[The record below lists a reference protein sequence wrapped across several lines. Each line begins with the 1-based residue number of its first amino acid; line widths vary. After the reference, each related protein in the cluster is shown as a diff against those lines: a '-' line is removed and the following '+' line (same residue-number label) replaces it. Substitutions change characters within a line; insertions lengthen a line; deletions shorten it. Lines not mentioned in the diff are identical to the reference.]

1 MKGLFDMDS
10 EIIVGLISI
19 AGAAIGTFG
28 GILVSNRL
36 TVYRV
41 SQLEKKMD
49 KHNCMLERVYGLE
62 KHASIHDEQIK
73 VANHRLDDL
82 EKGEHI

>member
-1 MKGLFDMDS
+1 MSS
-10 EIIVGLISI
+10 EIVVALISL
-19 AGAAIGTFG
+19 AGAALGTFG

-49 KHNCMLERVYGLE
+49 KHNCMLERMYGLE
-62 KHASIHDEQIK
+62 EGQAVLCEQVK

-82 EKGEHI
+82 EKGS

>member
-1 MKGLFDMDS
+1 MSS
-10 EIIVGLISI
+10 EIVVALISL
-19 AGAAIGTFG
+19 AGAALGTFG

-49 KHNCMLERVYGLE
+49 KHNCMLERMYGLE
-62 KHASIHDEQIK
+62 EGQAVLCEQVK

-82 EKGEHI
+82 EKRS

>member
-1 MKGLFDMDS
+1 MSS
-10 EIIVGLISI
+10 EIVVALISL
-19 AGAAIGTFG
+19 AGAALGTFG

-49 KHNCMLERVYGLE
+49 KHNCMLERMYGLE
-62 KHASIHDEQIK
+62 EGQAVLCEQVK
-73 VANHRLDDL
+73 VANHRLNDL
-82 EKGEHI
+82 EKGS

>member
-1 MKGLFDMDS
+1 MDS
-10 EIIVGLISI
+10 EILLALISL

-62 KHASIHDEQIK
+62 EGQAVLCEQVK
-73 VANHRLDDL
+73 SANHRLDDL
-82 EKGEHI
+82 ERGQ

>member
-1 MKGLFDMDS
+1 MSS
-10 EIIVGLISI
+10 EIVVALISL
-19 AGAAIGTFG
+19 AGAALGTFG

-49 KHNCMLERVYGLE
+49 KHNCMLERMYGLE
-62 KHASIHDEQIK
+62 EGQAVLCEQIK

-82 EKGEHI
+82 EKGS

>member
-1 MKGLFDMDS
+1 MEN
-10 EIIVGLISI
+10 EILVALISL
-19 AGAAIGTFG
+19 AGAALGTFG

-41 SQLEKKMD
+41 AQLEKKMD

-62 KHASIHDEQIK
+62 EGQAVLCEQVK
-73 VANHRLDDL
+73 ATNHRIDDL
-82 EKGEHI
+82 ERKH

>member
-1 MKGLFDMDS
+1 MDS
-10 EIIVGLISI
+10 QIVVGLISL

-41 SQLEKKMD
+41 SQVEKKMD
-49 KHNCMLERVYGLE
+49 KHNCMLERVYRLE
-62 KHASIHDEQIK
+62 EGQAVLCEQIK
-73 VANHRLDDL
+73 GANHRLDDL
-82 EKGEHI
+82 EKE